1 MLVWNLYSARIEF
14 GRECNQRCINA
25 AETNLVSGLRKAH
38 HHKQVS
44 AFELD
49 GMSIAIVSLYALV
62 EFISWYERHNLSEY
76 DLSLIHDFSLLQY
89 NLQK

>member
-1 MLVWNLYSARIEF
+1 MQPALLSAAKTNLRIE
-14 GRECNQRCINA
+14 
-25 AETNLVSGLRKAH
+25 LRKAH

-62 EFISWYERHNLSEY
+62 EFVSWYERHNLSEFG
-76 DLSLIHDFSLLQY
+76 LSLILDFSLLQY
-89 NLQK
+89 NLQKYKIKYRKKIIRIIYLI